1 VQGARPYSGDGV
13 HVGAAAQR
21 DEGAAAEQPP
31 GTRPRAQLLG
41 AEVAFGVH
49 PLVVWGKC
57 PIEPDEPVRVRKHDA
72 EPYRPAAR
80 LLP

>member
-1 VQGARPYSGDGV
+1 MKARRPSSP
-13 HVGAAAQR
+13 Q
-21 DEGAAAEQPP
+21 EP
-31 GTRPRAQLLG
+31 GLRARLLG

-57 PIEPDEPVRVRKHDA
+57 PIEPDEPVRVGKHDA